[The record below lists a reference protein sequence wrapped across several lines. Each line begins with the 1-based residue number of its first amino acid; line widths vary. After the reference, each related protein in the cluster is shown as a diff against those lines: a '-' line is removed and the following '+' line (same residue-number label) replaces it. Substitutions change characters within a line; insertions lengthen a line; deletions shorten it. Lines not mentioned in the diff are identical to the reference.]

1 MRLAIAI
8 TTLIAARGLGQS
20 NIAPLASLRHESSMG
35 CPTGNYTLT
44 NSTSGAP
51 FSS

>member
-1 MRLAIAI
+1 MRLVIAI

-20 NIAPLASLRHESSMG
+20 NLALLASLRHESSMG
-35 CPTGNYTLT
+35 CPTWSYTLT
-44 NSTSGAP
+44 NSASGAP